1 MIKYFIVLIFFSQT
15 ADSNLQTGINYFN
28 ARTENAKGLQA
39 NAINVDKAIQIFDAL
54 LKQNKDVKIAGGY
67 YMQCLNFKGRFVY
80 TDDKDKKK
88 AFAKAIELGNDLVQ
102 KFPKDGKIRFELI
115 SAIGLLAEING
126 VMKSVED
133 WVLNKMLYHTKI
145 LTETDS
151 LYNEGGGWKVETA
164 LHVKTPYIPFILTWP
179 DKKKG
184 IAIMKNALRH
194 FPTNVGCNFYYAEA
208 LYEDNQKSLAKI
220 YFELSLK
227 LPSRK
232 DYRLEDEFF
241 KVKAK
246 KYLSEWN

>member
-1 MIKYFIVLIFFSQT
+1 MIKLIIIFITF
-15 ADSNLQTGINYFN
+15 LQTSNPNLELGIKYFN
-28 ARTENAKGLQA
+28 ARTENSIGLQA
-39 NAINVDKAIQIFDAL
+39 NAVNVDKAIQIFDAL
-54 LKQNKDVKIAGGY
+54 IKQNKDVKIAGGY

-80 TDDKDKKK
+80 KEDKDKKK
-88 AFAKAIELGNDLVQ
+88 AFAKAIELGNDLVV

-133 WVLNKMLYHTKI
+133 GVLNKMLYHTKI

-151 LYNEGGGWKVETA
+151 LYNEGGGWKVQTA
-164 LHVKTPYIPFILTWP
+164 LHIKTPNIPLILTWP

-220 YFELSLK
+220 YFELVLK

-246 KYLSEWN
+246 KYLSQLN